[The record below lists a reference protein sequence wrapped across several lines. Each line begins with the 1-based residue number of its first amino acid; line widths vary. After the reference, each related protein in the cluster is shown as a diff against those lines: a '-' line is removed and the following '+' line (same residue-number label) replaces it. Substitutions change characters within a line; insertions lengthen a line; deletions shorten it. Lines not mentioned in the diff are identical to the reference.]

1 MRSDMLR
8 FVQKDFLI
16 SVLNEM
22 HENAKL
28 GQKDPNEDPN
38 YWIGYSQATR
48 ELINL
53 FDNDDNGNLVNGY
66 DAFVQSV
73 QADIGGT
80 KK

>member
-1 MRSDMLR
+1 MTSDMLM

-28 GQKDPNEDPN
+28 GQKDPNEEN

-73 QADIGGT
+73 KEDIGGT

>member
-1 MRSDMLR
+1 MLR
-8 FVQKDFLI
+8 FVKKDFLI
-16 SVLNEM
+16 SVLDEM
-22 HENAKL
+22 HENAKWK
-28 GQKDPNEDPN
+28 QNEPNENPN
-38 YWIGYSQATR
+38 YWMGYSQATR

-73 QADIGGT
+73 KEDIGGT

>member
-28 GQKDPNEDPN
+28 GQKDPSEDHN
-38 YWIGYSQATR
+38 YWIGYSQATT
-48 ELINL
+48 ELISL